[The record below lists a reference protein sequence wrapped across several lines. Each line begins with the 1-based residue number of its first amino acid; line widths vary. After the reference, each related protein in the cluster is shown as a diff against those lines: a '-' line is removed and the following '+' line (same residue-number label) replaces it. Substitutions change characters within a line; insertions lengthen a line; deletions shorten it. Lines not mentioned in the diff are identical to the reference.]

1 MQTASQTPLA
11 TQGAI
16 APAAARGAVALSVVP
31 PAVSRLFH
39 AGVRP
44 VAQNGR
50 VNPDGTG
57 PFITTLQAYGSDA
70 KIYQVTTTPPARPWN
85 ASGPY
90 LMYLSSFTTALNAP
104 YGTSITPSGTW
115 YIANS
120 ADLNVPVFTIS
131 GSGVV
136 TGPIETLSD
145 PVGIPVGVDANATG
159 SLVAVSNNAGPS
171 GGGPGSIA
179 LYADG
184 STTPTSTRGVAGS
197 AFGIAVALDR
207 GDNCYWSYNVN
218 PSGGGSGVIVE
229 FPKCRGKAKTIV
241 TGIGWAGGLAFNQA
255 NDLFYTDQTG
265 GTVNRCVGNTS
276 CHVIASGFGDPF
288 AITFDSGWKHLWLTD
303 VSTNT
308 IYALNKLTGAQ
319 LSANPAEGG
328 GSDPPLGIA
337 AAPGPQY

>member
-1 MQTASQTPLA
+1 MQTASQTTVA
-11 TQGAI
+11 AEGAG
-16 APAAARGAVALSVVP
+16 APIVAKGAVAWTVVP

-70 KIYQVTTTPPARPWN
+70 KIYQVTTTPPARPWKH

-90 LMYLSSFTTALNAP
+90 LTFLSSFTTALSAP
-104 YGTSITPSGTW
+104 YGASITPSGTW

-120 ADLNVPVFTIS
+120 GDLNVPVFTIS
-131 GSGVV
+131 SSGVV
-136 TGPIETLSD
+136 TGPIQTLSD
-145 PVGIPVGVDANATG
+145 PNGIPVGVDANATG
-159 SLVAVSNNAGPS
+159 SLVAVSNNIGTT
-171 GGGPGSIA
+171 GPGSIE
-179 LYADG
+179 LYTDG
-184 STTPTSTRGVAGS
+184 STTPTATRGVAGS
-197 AFGIAVALDR
+197 AYGIAVALDR

-241 TGIGWAGGLAFNQA
+241 SGIGWAGGLAFNQA

-265 GTVNRCVGNTS
+265 GTVNRCVGNKS
-276 CHVIASGFGDPF
+276 CHVLASGFGDPF

-303 VSTNT
+303 VSTAT

-328 GSDPPLGIA
+328 ASDPPLGIA